1 MELQKGGSI
10 DDEILHLVLVP
21 RPRLLLPHH
30 RRQQARKIASFQ
42 TLPRDRQELH
52 VHKNMKYSGKTD
64 SHTRALISRIPSFLP
79 VHAPAAAAPART
91 LLFLFLSRRDHS
103 GVFFMAI
110 LVCWP
115 FRFHSVLR
123 CTCLDNVLPSLG
135 L

>member
-64 SHTRALISRIPSFLP
+64 PTRAHSFHDFL
-79 VHAPAAAAPART
+79 ASDLFT
-91 LLFLFLSRRDHS
+91 LQLLLLLREHCCSCFFPDEITVGCFLWRFWCAGPFVSIRCL
-103 GVFFMAI
+103 GA
-110 LVCWP
+110 LV
-115 FRFHSVLR
+115 
-123 CTCLDNVLPSLG
+123 
-135 L
+135 